1 MRIAVATDH
10 AGLPIKNAVIEAIKE
25 SGHEVL
31 DLGTD
36 SNESSDYPDFAEKA
50 GRAVINGEAE
60 RAVVMCGSGVGVN
73 ITLNKMKGIY
83 ASVCH
88 DAYSAHQGVEH
99 DNMNVLC
106 MGGAVVGKNHAKE
119 IVKNFLSA
127 TMMDDER
134 FLRRINKFKAI
145 ENEFMK

>member
-1 MRIAVATDH
+1 MRIAVANDH
-10 AGLPIKNAVIEAIKE
+10 AGLPLKKAVIEAIE
-25 SGHEVL
+25 ACGHQVL

-36 SNESSDYPDFAEKA
+36 SFESSDYPDFAEEA
-50 GRAVINGEAE
+50 GKAVINGEAE
-60 RAVVMCGSGVGVN
+60 RAIVMCGSGVGVN

-106 MGGAVVGKNHAKE
+106 MGGAVVGTNHAKE
-119 IVKNFLSA
+119 IVKNFLNA
-127 TMMDDER
+127 KLMDGKR

-145 ENEFMK
+145 EEEFMK